1 MTCWVDE
8 TCAAEQ
14 LRCCIRPYVT
24 CCLLLRG
31 PFLIGS
37 LAWCR
42 GFAFIEFVTKQEA
55 KNAMESIAGAHL
67 YGRRLVVEWAEQ
79 GDEGLDEIRAKTAAK
94 FRGETVDEFD
104 EMPAKRRKAN
114 V

>member
-1 MTCWVDE
+1 MKSCRLPRKFDGT
-8 TCAAEQ
+8 
-14 LRCCIRPYVT
+14 P
-24 CCLLLRG
+24 
-31 PFLIGS
+31 
-37 LAWCR
+37 R

-94 FRGETVDEFD
+94 FRGEAVDEFD
-104 EMPAKRRKAN
+104 EMPAKRRKAG

>member
-1 MTCWVDE
+1 MKGFVFVLFVN
-8 TCAAEQ
+8 ALALGM
-14 LRCCIRPYVT
+14 LRRSAWKAS
-24 CCLLLRG
+24 LRRFAQ
-31 PFLIGS
+31 PRMF
-37 LAWCR
+37 CR

-94 FRGETVDEFD
+94 FRGEDVDTFD
-104 EMPAKRRKAN
+104 DMPAKRRKTN